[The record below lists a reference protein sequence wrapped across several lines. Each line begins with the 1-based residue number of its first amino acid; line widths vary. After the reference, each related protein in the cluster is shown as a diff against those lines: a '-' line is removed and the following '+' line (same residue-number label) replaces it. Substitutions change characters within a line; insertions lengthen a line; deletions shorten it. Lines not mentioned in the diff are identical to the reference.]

1 MQRTTYQQAEKMVDE
16 VLEAVNCE
24 PPSCQAA
31 FLKNYLSE
39 LVAIFPKVREH
50 AQERTRM
57 LKIYKEKGLL

>member
-1 MQRTTYQQAEKMVDE
+1 MNQTTYGQAEKIVDN
-16 VLEAVNCE
+16 VIVAVGCQE
-24 PPSCQAA
+24 EYQAA

-57 LKIYKEKGLL
+57 LKIYKKKGLL

>member
-1 MQRTTYQQAEKMVDE
+1 MQRTTYQQAEKIVDE
-16 VLEAVNCE
+16 ALEAVNCE

-39 LVAIFPKVREH
+39 LVAIYPQIREH
-50 AQERTRM
+50 TNSRTRM